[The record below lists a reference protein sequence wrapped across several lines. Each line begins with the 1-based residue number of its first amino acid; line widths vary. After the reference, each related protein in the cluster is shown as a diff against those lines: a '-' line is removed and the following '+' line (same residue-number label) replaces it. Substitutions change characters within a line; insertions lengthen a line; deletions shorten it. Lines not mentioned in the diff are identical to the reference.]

1 MPPSGTPQVPV
12 ATGSL
17 VRPLVLRSD
26 GSRKACVGHPPAPWS
41 HMAMVF
47 RVGLPLL
54 ILLVALAWF
63 AFSSY
68 RRAQIA
74 EQAVAELKD
83 QVRVLEKAVAAAEQG
98 LRTLAANPSVP
109 RDVALSAD
117 MTLNDIRRITD
128 RKELGT

>member
-1 MPPSGTPQVPV
+1 
-12 ATGSL
+12 
-17 VRPLVLRSD
+17 
-26 GSRKACVGHPPAPWS
+26 
-41 HMAMVF
+41 MAMVF

-98 LRTLAANPSVP
+98 LRTLAANPVL

-128 RKELGT
+128 RKEPDT

>member
-1 MPPSGTPQVPV
+1 
-12 ATGSL
+12 
-17 VRPLVLRSD
+17 
-26 GSRKACVGHPPAPWS
+26 
-41 HMAMVF
+41 MAMVF

-54 ILLVALAWF
+54 ILAVALAWF
-63 AFSSY
+63 SFSSY
-68 RRAQIA
+68 RRAQLA
-74 EQAVAELKD
+74 EDAVAELKD

-128 RKELGT
+128 RKELDT

>member
-1 MPPSGTPQVPV
+1 
-12 ATGSL
+12 
-17 VRPLVLRSD
+17 
-26 GSRKACVGHPPAPWS
+26 
-41 HMAMVF
+41 MAMVF

-128 RKELGT
+128 RKELDT

>member
-1 MPPSGTPQVPV
+1 
-12 ATGSL
+12 
-17 VRPLVLRSD
+17 
-26 GSRKACVGHPPAPWS
+26 
-41 HMAMVF
+41 MAMVF

-54 ILLVALAWF
+54 ILAVALAWF

-68 RRAQIA
+68 RRAQLA

-128 RKELGT
+128 RKELDT